1 MRTLLVMRHAR
12 APPHQSDHDRP
23 LDDEGV
29 VAARRIGRMR
39 ADLQLGPR
47 LPISSPALR
56 ARITAEEAI
65 DAGRWGAR
73 LEDEPGLY
81 QTSVEDVI
89 TTLALPPEVDR
100 LMIVGHQPT
109 WGSLVAHLPGEPV
122 EMRTAT
128 VAVVGLAIDS
138 WADIRSVRGSLV
150 GVHSPPPEPR
160 L

>member
-1 MRTLLVMRHAR
+1 MRHAR
-12 APPHQSDHDRP
+12 AAPHQSDHDRP

-29 VAARRIGRMR
+29 AAARRSGRLL
-39 ADLQLGPR
+39 ADLDLVPR
-47 LPISSPALR
+47 LVISSSALR
-56 ARITAEEAI
+56 ARSTAEQAI
-65 DAGRWGAR
+65 DAGGWDAR
-73 LEDEPGLY
+73 LEVEPGLY

-89 TTLALPPEVDR
+89 TTLSLAPEVDR

-109 WGSLVAHLPGEPV
+109 WGSLVAHLTGEPV

-160 L
+160 I

>member
-1 MRTLLVMRHAR
+1 MMRHAR
-12 APPHQSDHDRP
+12 AAPHQSDHDRT
-23 LDDEGV
+23 LEDEGV
-29 VAARRIGRMR
+29 VPARRSGRLL
-39 ADLQLGPR
+39 ADLELVPR
-47 LPISSPALR
+47 MVISSSALR
-56 ARITAEEAI
+56 ARSTAEQAI
-65 DAGRWGAR
+65 DAGGWDAR
-73 LEDEPGLY
+73 LEVEPGLY

-89 TTLALPPEVDR
+89 TTLSLAPEVDR

-109 WGSLVAHLPGEPV
+109 WGSLVAHLTGEPV

-160 L
+160 I